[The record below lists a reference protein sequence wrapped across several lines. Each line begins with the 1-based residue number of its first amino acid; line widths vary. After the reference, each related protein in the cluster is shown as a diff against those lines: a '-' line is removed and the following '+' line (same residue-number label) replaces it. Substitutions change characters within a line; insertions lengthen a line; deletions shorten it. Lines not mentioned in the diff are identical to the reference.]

1 MGVRVIGLYR
11 YPWETAYVNRSSR
24 RRTARALYRKA
35 IWSKANP
42 RDESYM
48 RVLFADRY
56 PDGTFLKT
64 DEMVDWSNEVAA
76 ADTII
81 LLYPDSVGLGFAAL
95 ESTVT
100 RLKKPSAAVRVLNGR
115 RRDFLFTRATRRR
128 LGLRRLL
135 ERSMMVEFVV
145 MIAMLLV
152 TPFLIMAD
160 LVRGR

>member
-1 MGVRVIGLYR
+1 
-11 YPWETAYVNRSSR
+11 
-24 RRTARALYRKA
+24 
-35 IWSKANP
+35 
-42 RDESYM
+42 
-48 RVLFADRY
+48 
-56 PDGTFLKT
+56 
-64 DEMVDWSNEVAA
+64 
-76 ADTII
+76 
-81 LLYPDSVGLGFAAL
+81 LGFAAL